1 MPFFVALHFTTR
13 EKKEVTISE
22 LPPEKDTRKTFSV

>member
-1 MPFFVALHFTTR
+1 MLAIFTFFF
-13 EKKEVTISE
+13 KKEVTISE